1 MKHVTYHREGLR
13 PELQKVVDT
22 LGAEDKASQDLQE
35 EAIAEIAVVNLDLLY
50 EMGKAVSLYAS
61 PKTEEECK
69 PDMTVKMWIYL
80 LNEGEMK
87 GTMARMVR
95 HVQ

>member
-1 MKHVTYHREGLR
+1 MI
-13 PELQKVVDT
+13 DT

-69 PDMTVKMWIYL
+69 PEMTVKMWVYL
-80 LNEGEMK
+80 LNEGGMK
-87 GTMARMVR
+87 GTVAQSVAKLFRIFKKR
-95 HVQ
+95 P